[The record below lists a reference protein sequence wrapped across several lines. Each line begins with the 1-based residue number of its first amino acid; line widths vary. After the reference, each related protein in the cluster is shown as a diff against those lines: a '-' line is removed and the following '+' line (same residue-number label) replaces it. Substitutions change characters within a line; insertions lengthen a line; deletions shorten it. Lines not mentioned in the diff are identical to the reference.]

1 VPAFHV
7 GDVVCLRSGGC
18 SMTVSAV
25 KGDEISVVW
34 MDGQLHLL
42 SETVPEDDSYRGP
55 SGPYGR
61 PRDDDIPF

>member
-1 VPAFHV
+1 
-7 GDVVCLRSGGC
+7 
-18 SMTVSAV
+18 MTVSAV

-42 SETVPEDDSYRGP
+42 SETVPVSCLAPADPEDDSYRGP